1 MDTQTLFLK
10 VRERTSEKTVS
21 RNPSCVDSPLPVE
34 VTAGR
39 QLVSIPRAV
48 SETSAGKVT
57 GELRV
62 SLT

>member
-10 VRERTSEKTVS
+10 VRERTS
-21 RNPSCVDSPLPVE
+21 DSPLPVE